1 MINKKNRPNRL
12 LKKLD
17 HFFLEKSSTRNLG
30 KAQKE
35 YDLRNVK
42 IFLLKN
48 RPIKNVNTTGH
59 IINYKYEINKKP
71 QKSIFFKN
79 KFNIYFIILFK
90 TYFSKKKVQ
99 HLFFFEKKITKNSGK
114 SKKEYDL
121 RKNIFSDIF
130 PIFPDIFQ
138 IFPKSFFL
146 GKKLEIDQK
155 GYCSPQMVSK
165 NYSLQSYNISNS

>member
-1 MINKKNRPNRL
+1 M
-12 LKKLD
+12 
-17 HFFLEKSSTRNLG
+17 EKTSTRNLG

-48 RPIKNVNTTGH
+48 RPIKNTIKNVNITGH

-90 TYFSKKKVQ
+90 TYFSKKKGPT
-99 HLFFFEKKITKNSGK
+99 F
-114 SKKEYDL
+114 
-121 RKNIFSDIF
+121 IF
-130 PIFPDIFQ
+130 
-138 IFPKSFFL
+138 L
-146 GKKLEIDQK
+146 
-155 GYCSPQMVSK
+155 
-165 NYSLQSYNISNS
+165 